1 MEEKKLTKKDYYNL
15 IKGIIEN
22 TEVEGKDGLM
32 EFIDKQVAQIEAK
45 AEKAKERA
53 TEKKVVGDELREI
66 VKGALTNEYQT
77 ANDITDKIDNEEVT
91 KAKVVARLTQLV
103 KAGEVE
109 KADAK
114 TEDNKSVKV
123 YKLAE

>member
-53 TEKKVVGDELREI
+53 AEKKVVGDELREI

-77 ANDITDKIDNEEVT
+77 ANDITEKIDDEEVT

-114 TEDNKSVKV
+114 FADT
-123 YKLAE
+123 